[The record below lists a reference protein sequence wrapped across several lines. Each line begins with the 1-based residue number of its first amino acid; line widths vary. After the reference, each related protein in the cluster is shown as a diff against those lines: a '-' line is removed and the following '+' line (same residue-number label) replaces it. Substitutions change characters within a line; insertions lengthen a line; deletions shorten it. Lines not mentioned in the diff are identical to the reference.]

1 MEGHATVWRNTLV
14 PLKKVLGTLNVK
26 CEGNTA
32 SSTRHV
38 LNDQTEFGS
47 RCVLTEDL
55 APCMLNKCSK
65 RIYSTHFMQL
75 FHPKEEQGQ
84 FRGYCA
90 CSYGGQCKQL
100 RLQEA
105 AGEVCCHMSL
115 TRRRLSLP
123 AGRLLLYE
131 GRASWRSASDC
142 RSCGSWKAPPGPE
155 IQRQKVWNE
164 QSSWEKL
171 KWCLATQWEL
181 GNSSPATTLN

>member
-1 MEGHATVWRNTLV
+1 
-14 PLKKVLGTLNVK
+14 
-26 CEGNTA
+26 
-32 SSTRHV
+32 
-38 LNDQTEFGS
+38 
-47 RCVLTEDL
+47 
-55 APCMLNKCSK
+55 MLNICSK

-123 AGRLLLYE
+123 AGRLLLCE
-131 GRASWRSASDC
+131 GRASWWSASDC

-155 IQRQKVWNE
+155 IQRQRLKLTKQLRKAKMVSCHLVRGGKLQPCHNPGLGKQKRWWMNE
-164 QSSWEKL
+164 K
-171 KWCLATQWEL
+171 KTK
-181 GNSSPATTLN
+181 T